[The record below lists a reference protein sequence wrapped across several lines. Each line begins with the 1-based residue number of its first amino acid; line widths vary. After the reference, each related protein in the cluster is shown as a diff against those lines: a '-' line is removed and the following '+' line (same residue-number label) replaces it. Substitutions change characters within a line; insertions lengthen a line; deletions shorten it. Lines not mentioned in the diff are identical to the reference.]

1 MFSNIST
8 SSVKVTPET
17 VAGAVFVLNSYLNY
31 TIIFRNYLWNKFRC
45 NFYTR
50 KIVPIRRSLK
60 CLCKLFVPV
69 NLSSS
74 KISKTKIKQ
83 PWRPLLH
90 CCTDTQHDDIQARR
104 HTVSSFTTFY
114 TRYKPGTCYSHL
126 QQLDIVLES
135 WCIGRWTNQ
144 LPTSSVPSNK

>member
-1 MFSNIST
+1 MFLYIST
-8 SSVKVTPET
+8 SGVKVTPET
-17 VAGAVFVLNSYLNY
+17 VAGALFVLNSYLNY

-90 CCTDTQHDDIQARR
+90 CCTYTKSSYTHTIERHVGTQL
-104 HTVSSFTTFY
+104 SSSTSISWDSSY
-114 TRYKPGTCYSHL
+114 YIHL
-126 QQLDIVLES
+126 H
-135 WCIGRWTNQ
+135 C
-144 LPTSSVPSNK
+144 

>member
-1 MFSNIST
+1 MRQRGMFSNIST

-90 CCTDTQHDDIQARR
+90 CCTDTQHDDIKARR
-104 HTVSSFTTFY
+104 HTVSSLTTFY
-114 TRYKPGTCYSHL
+114 TRYTSGTCYSHL
-126 QQLDIVLES
+126 Q
-135 WCIGRWTNQ
+135 
-144 LPTSSVPSNK
+144 